1 MVWFDS
7 SYNMDNGNISICW
20 VGRLQYNGFEKQVD
34 YFKNNNIISHQRPAM
49 HAESLSTGNI
59 KMNTM
64 KILIKYF
71 FLFKIRF
78 HLLANIFNLAFCA
91 ETL

>member
-20 VGRLQYNGFEKQVD
+20 VGRLQYNNGFKKQVD
-34 YFKNNNIISHQRPAM
+34 YFKNINIISHQGPAM

-59 KMNTM
+59 KMNTI
-64 KILIKYF
+64 KILIK
-71 FLFKIRF
+71 
-78 HLLANIFNLAFCA
+78 NIFF
-91 ETL
+91 